1 MYIYANSSSLVTHP
15 TWHLVSVRQA
25 MVIVENHD
33 GGDHARSHHE
43 HDAVEVC
50 AWIQPMSNA
59 GVMRNV

>member
-1 MYIYANSSSLVTHP
+1 MYANANTSSLVTHP

-50 AWIQPMSNA
+50 A
-59 GVMRNV
+59 